1 MHRRKTLIAGVDEAG
16 RGPLAGP
23 VVCAAVILPTDWQL
37 PGLNDSKKLSEAARE
52 ILFSG
57 ICTQALA
64 YSIVEVDLA
73 QIERLNILHAS
84 LWGMQQCLQ
93 ALQPAAELALIDGN
107 RLPENLPCP
116 ARAMVRG
123 DASEPCIMAAS
134 ILAKVSRDRIM
145 HALHHEYPE
154 YGFDRHKGYP
164 TAKHLNALRQYGV
177 SPIHRRHFGPVSA
190 LLPRQSAL
198 P

>member
-23 VVCAAVILPTDWQL
+23 VVCAAVILPTNCRL

-52 ILFSG
+52 TLFEG
-57 ICTQALA
+57 ICAQALA
-64 YSIVEVDLA
+64 YSVVEVDLV

-84 LWGMQQCLQ
+84 LWGMQQCLL
-93 ALQPAAELALIDGN
+93 ALQPAADLALIDGN
-107 RLPENLPCP
+107 RVPENLPCP
-116 ARAMVRG
+116 ARAMVHG

-164 TAKHLNALRQYGV
+164 TASHLKALRHYGV
-177 SPIHRRHFGPVSA
+177 SPIHRRQFGPVSA